1 MSGVRHIHNLTIHLN
16 WNDKTLLF
24 QGWRPS
30 LVRAG
35 RPHTAQLSG
44 LPTGWRDACLT
55 FPCFTMFYSCIYSC
69 MMVLVAPCRLL
80 PKSVDTHLSLTKS
93 PMLFSETSWCPT
105 KCAGRLL
112 CMCRMIEAAETSQP
126 QEELRSS
133 QGQWFQDVSGISWH
147 HCTHGNVVVD
157 SGHALYMYFTMFL
170 LDMFSETTSH
180 SLVYS
185 LQTKSERLCWW
196 DQEAAEW
203 ELKSSWNSQ
212 DQIES

>member
-1 MSGVRHIHNLTIHLN
+1 MPVSHFHVL
-16 WNDKTLLF
+16 
-24 QGWRPS
+24 
-30 LVRAG
+30 
-35 RPHTAQLSG
+35 QL
-44 LPTGWRDACLT
+44 
-55 FPCFTMFYSCIYSC
+55 YSCI
-69 MMVLVAPCRLL
+69 MVLVVPCQLL
-80 PKSVDTHLSLTKS
+80 PKSVQT
-93 PMLFSETSWCPT
+93 SEPYQEPNAFLWNFLMSYLRRT
-105 KCAGRLL
+105 KCVGRLL
-112 CMCRMIEAAETSQP
+112 CMCSMIEAAETSQP

-170 LDMFSETTSH
+170 LAMFAETTSH

-212 DQIES
+212 DQIESYRILEQREWIENLKFNLHLEL